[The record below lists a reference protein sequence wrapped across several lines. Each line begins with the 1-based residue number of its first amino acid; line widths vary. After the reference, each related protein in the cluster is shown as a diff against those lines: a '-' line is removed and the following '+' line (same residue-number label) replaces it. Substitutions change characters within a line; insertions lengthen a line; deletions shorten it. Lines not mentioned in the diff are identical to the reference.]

1 MIGGQVLPT
10 GYGYQWWL
18 YPGEHGDYSAIG
30 IYNQH
35 VYVDPPSGAVI
46 VKLSANRT
54 YGTTPYE
61 SSNREGETLAF
72 LRAVAAEVAG
82 G

>member
-46 VKLSANRT
+46 VKLSANRRYGMSHLEEDNKSGQT
-54 YGTTPYE
+54 Y
-61 SSNREGETLAF
+61 TLF
-72 LRAVAAEVAG
+72 RAIVDALG
-82 G
+82 